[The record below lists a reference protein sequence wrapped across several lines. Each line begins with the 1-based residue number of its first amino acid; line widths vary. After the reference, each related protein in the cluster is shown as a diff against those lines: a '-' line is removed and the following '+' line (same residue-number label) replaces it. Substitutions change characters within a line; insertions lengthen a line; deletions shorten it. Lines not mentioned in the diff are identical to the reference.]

1 MMMLFSFF
9 QTQHLLKQPMN
20 PHHSSITTYK
30 TPTMILVSLV
40 VIHLTITVTSGSLTG
55 KIMDV
60 TTPVTTVPTI
70 TTGNPN
76 PTTQPKTTTSPVSS
90 STSSAGRS
98 WCVAT
103 QSASQTALQEALDYA
118 CGHGGADCSAIQQ
131 GGECYNPD
139 TLRHHASYAFNS
151 YYQKN
156 PVPSSCKFGGTAI
169 TTSSDPSS
177 NTCQFLSTSTSSS
190 ILNTTNSSGATVF
203 GSGPSVPMSSIASPI
218 LFPKAILCFPLI
230 IITHIFCM
238 LNVF

>member
-1 MMMLFSFF
+1 MLFSFF

-90 STSSAGRS
+90 STPSAGRS

-169 TTSSDPSS
+169 TTSSDPSQLIS
-177 NTCQFLSTSTSSS
+177 TLFLVIS
-190 ILNTTNSSGATVF
+190 LY
-203 GSGPSVPMSSIASPI
+203 
-218 LFPKAILCFPLI
+218 LCFELKRGMKKR
-230 IITHIFCM
+230 T
-238 LNVF
+238 L

>member
-40 VIHLTITVTSGSLTG
+40 VIHLTITVTSSSLTG

-60 TTPVTTVPTI
+60 TTPITTVPTI

-90 STSSAGRS
+90 TSSAGRS

-103 QSASQTALQEALDYA
+103 QSASRTALQEALDYA

-156 PVPSSCKFGGTAI
+156 PVPSSCNFGGTAI
-169 TTSSDPSS
+169 TTSSDP
-177 NTCQFLSTSTSSS
+177 TTPKKGWCTSPTKRAVTPGFAQKHR
-190 ILNTTNSSGATVF
+190 LHVRVVVGDV
-203 GSGPSVPMSSIASPI
+203 
-218 LFPKAILCFPLI
+218 
-230 IITHIFCM
+230 ITFKS
-238 LNVF
+238 